1 MRLYWRSH
9 WPVLRD
15 YGFIEEELEMTTIGI
30 VLLTIVA
37 ELVVI
42 YVKAPRRRRSV
53 AASGARL

>member
-15 YGFIEEELEMTTIGI
+15 SGFIEEELEMTTIGI

-42 YVKAPRRRRSV
+42 YVK
-53 AASGARL
+53 GARL